1 MNLNIGAWVKKNMPD
16 TYAFFKNF
24 FLALNNKKEG
34 HSLKKWLSVGFF
46 WLVAICVFRY
56 TDKDNVEGVLVIL
69 TSMITAL
76 VITNTAEVAALN
88 KKEKKENPDQPPL
101 PQDNG

>member
-1 MNLNIGAWVKKNMPD
+1 MPD

-24 FLALNNKKEG
+24 FLALNNKQEG

-76 VITNTAEVAALN
+76 VITNTAEVAAL
-88 KKEKKENPDQPPL
+88 KKKENQKTIPDQPPL
-101 PQDNG
+101 PTDNG